1 MDGIGTKVNMNKA
14 KKLIEQL
21 LIIYNK
27 NKYAKEIDEI
37 VSKDPLGIIDKY
49 FSLKDSAKS

>member
-14 KKLIEQL
+14 KKLIEEL